1 MKSIDS
7 ELISRREDSRFFD
20 LEDNQTLGKRSF
32 ANISLPY
39 TESSFLG
46 DRVGKFSLVN
56 EVQDLIEK
64 SKLQR
69 KSRDL
74 FKSRSKVFRLI
85 FRKNGQPQVKS
96 Q

>member
-7 ELISRREDSRFFD
+7 ELASRRGESRFLD

-32 ANISLPY
+32 TNFSLPY

-46 DRVGKFSLVN
+46 DRSGRFSLVN

-64 SKLQR
+64 SKM
-69 KSRDL
+69 
-74 FKSRSKVFRLI
+74 
-85 FRKNGQPQVKS
+85 
-96 Q
+96 